1 MFKIAELTEVDSAI
15 LDLILILVTIINMN
29 F

>member
-15 LDLILILVTIINMN
+15 LDLILILVTIINMKS
-29 F
+29 

>member
-15 LDLILILVTIINMN
+15 LELILILVTIINMN